1 MSIISNKSFVLSQL
15 LSESILTQIQIK
27 KDGSREHKKV
37 IIDFKGNVLYQSFK
51 KVIDFCYMDDL
62 KVLNQINDSSE
73 MIEIIKLSN
82 HYKLNALLKAAETYF
97 QDQLVNWL
105 ESNSTCLS
113 LKLQPQITSGRKK
126 QPAPNNPGHQKAEG
140 EQISK

>member
-62 KVLNQINDSSE
+62 KVLDQINDSSE

-82 HYKLNALLKAAETYF
+82 HYKLNILLKAAETYF

-113 LKLQPQITSGRKK
+113 LKL
-126 QPAPNNPGHQKAEG
+126 
-140 EQISK
+140 

>member
-1 MSIISNKSFVLSQL
+1 MV
-15 LSESILTQIQIK
+15 
-27 KDGSREHKKV
+27 
-37 IIDFKGNVLYQSFK
+37 IDFKGNVLYQSFK

-82 HYKLNALLKAAETYF
+82 HYKLNVLLKAAESYF

-113 LKLQPQITSGRKK
+113 LKLQPQISSGRKTK
-126 QPAPNNPGHQKAEG
+126 PVPANNGHQKPEG